1 MNWLQLAGKIDGYIM
16 ALAAT
21 YGVIDPQH
29 QGYALLVGGIAG
41 GVGAILNSVS
51 VFLGQPAV
59 VTPVPPTNG
68 ASK

>member
-1 MNWLQLAGKIDGYIM
+1 MSWLQLAGKIDGYIV

-21 YGVIDPQH
+21 YGALDPQH

-41 GVGAILNSVS
+41 GLGAILNSVS
-51 VFLGQPAV
+51 LFLGQPAV
-59 VTPVPPTNG
+59 VTPTTPTNG